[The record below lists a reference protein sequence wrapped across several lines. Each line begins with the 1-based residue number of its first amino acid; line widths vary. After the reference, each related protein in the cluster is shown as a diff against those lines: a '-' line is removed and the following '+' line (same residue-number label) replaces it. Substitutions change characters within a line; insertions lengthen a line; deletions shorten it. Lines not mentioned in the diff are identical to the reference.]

1 MRTGRTDSFATLG
14 LFDTIVRIM
23 REQLMAKREDK
34 EPLGF
39 RRWLALLLAVLVV
52 CTSTLLVPPAR
63 ALADHATITLTGWG
77 WCLAYREIANVR
89 VVLEGSTI
97 PREST
102 DNVQDLYLTGTLT
115 FNLADRTDEFD
126 LELRGTRVRSLFFL
140 KQVSGGDS
148 PIIAEFEGTWLT
160 ETDYVA
166 CEGRIAVPAP
176 NHVAKPY
183 FFVLRTEDAELP
195 SRLTGDWVADADF
208 IIGKLTSAF
217 DAIADELATGA
228 SMIKENLGTLLTNI
242 AVIAREVRS
251 LGIPYLT

>member
-1 MRTGRTDSFATLG
+1 
-14 LFDTIVRIM
+14 
-23 REQLMAKREDK
+23 MAKREGK
-34 EPLGF
+34 KLLEF
-39 RRWLALLLAVLVV
+39 RRWLALLLVVLVLHS
-52 CTSTLLVPPAR
+52 TTLLVPSAR
-63 ALADHATITLTGWG
+63 AVADPTAITLTGWG
-77 WCLAYREIANVR
+77 WCIAYREIANVS
-89 VVLEGSTI
+89 VVLDGSTI
-97 PREST
+97 SREGT
-102 DNVQDLYLTGTLT
+102 DNIQDLYLTGTLT

-140 KQVSGGDS
+140 KQVSGGDN
-148 PIIAEFEGTWLT
+148 PIIAEFEGTWLS

-183 FFVLRTEDAELP
+183 FFVLRTEEAEVP

-217 DAIADELATGA
+217 DTIADELATGG

-242 AVIAREVRS
+242 AVIAREVRN

>member
-1 MRTGRTDSFATLG
+1 
-14 LFDTIVRIM
+14 
-23 REQLMAKREDK
+23 MAKREGK
-34 EPLGF
+34 KLLEF
-39 RRWLALLLAVLVV
+39 RRWLALLLVFLIV
-52 CTSTLLVPPAR
+52 CTTTLLAPTAHAV
-63 ALADHATITLTGWG
+63 ADPTTITLTGWG
-77 WCLAYREIANVR
+77 WCIAYREIANVS
-89 VVLEGSTI
+89 VVLDGSTI

-115 FNLADRTDEFD
+115 FNLADRTDDFD

-140 KQVSGGDS
+140 KQVSGGDN
-148 PIIAEFEGTWLT
+148 PIIAEFEGTWLS

-176 NHVAKPY
+176 SHVAKPY
-183 FFVLRTEDAELP
+183 FFVLRTEDAEVP

-217 DAIADELATGA
+217 DTIADELATGG

-242 AVIAREVRS
+242 AVIAREVRN

>member
-1 MRTGRTDSFATLG
+1 
-14 LFDTIVRIM
+14 
-23 REQLMAKREDK
+23 MAKREGK
-34 EPLGF
+34 KLLEF
-39 RRWLALLLAVLVV
+39 RRWLALLLVVLVLYS
-52 CTSTLLVPPAR
+52 TTLLVPSAR
-63 ALADHATITLTGWG
+63 AVADPTAITLTGWG
-77 WCLAYREIANVR
+77 WCLAYREIANVS
-89 VVLEGSTI
+89 VVLDGSAM
-97 PREST
+97 PRGST
-102 DNVQDLYLTGTLT
+102 DNIQDLYLTGTLT

-140 KQVSGGDS
+140 KQVSGGDN
-148 PIIAEFEGTWLT
+148 PIIAEFEGTWLS

-183 FFVLRTEDAELP
+183 FFVLRTEDAEVP

-217 DAIADELATGA
+217 DTVADELAVGG
-228 SMIKENLGTLLTNI
+228 SMLKENLGTLLTNI

>member
-1 MRTGRTDSFATLG
+1 MKKCTLGTLG
-14 LFDTIVRIM
+14 LLR
-23 REQLMAKREDK
+23 K
-34 EPLGF
+34 
-39 RRWLALLLAVLVV
+39 ALVGISV
-52 CTSTLLVPPAR
+52 LLVLGISTVFVSPAPVV
-63 ALADHATITLTGWG
+63 ADPTTITLTGWG
-77 WCLAYREIANVR
+77 WCIAYREIANVS
-89 VVLEGSTI
+89 VVLDGSTL

-126 LELRGTRVRSLFFL
+126 LELRGTRVRSVFFL

-148 PIIAEFEGTWLT
+148 PLIAEFEGTWLS

-195 SRLTGDWVADADF
+195 SRLSGDWVADIDF
-208 IIGKLTSAF
+208 VVGKLTSVV
-217 DAIADELATGA
+217 DNLADRLAAGGEVIRE
-228 SMIKENLGTLLTNI
+228 SLGDFLTNL
-242 AVIAREVRS
+242 AVIAREIRS
-251 LGIPYLT
+251 WGIPYLT

>member
-1 MRTGRTDSFATLG
+1 
-14 LFDTIVRIM
+14 
-23 REQLMAKREDK
+23 MAKREGK
-34 EPLGF
+34 KLLEF
-39 RRWLALLLAVLVV
+39 RRWLALLLVFLIV
-52 CTSTLLVPPAR
+52 CTTTLLAPTAR
-63 ALADHATITLTGWG
+63 AVADPTTITLTGWG
-77 WCLAYREIANVR
+77 WCIAYREIANVS
-89 VVLEGSTI
+89 VVLDGSTI

-115 FNLADRTDEFD
+115 FNLADRTDDFD

-140 KQVSGGDS
+140 KQVSGGDN
-148 PIIAEFEGTWLT
+148 PIIAEFEGTWLS

-183 FFVLRTEDAELP
+183 FFVLRTEDAEVP

-217 DAIADELATGA
+217 DTIADDLATGG

-242 AVIAREVRS
+242 AVIAREVRN